1 MAGQV
6 DGGVVVDT
14 TLQTE
19 GFEKGSKEMQRA
31 IDSLRKKVDG
41 LAPTMKK
48 AVQGSA
54 SALQS
59 FDGKVEPLQE
69 DIAKIEKKMASLGQM
84 RIPTED
90 YAWLQK
96 NLKEA
101 ETNLGKLLD
110 KQVVMEDM
118 GVDKSSKAWQ
128 RLQSE
133 INLTNR
139 QIADYKDEMQWM
151 ENEGTAF
158 IDGKNASG
166 YSQLQEAFS
175 GATEKLGEMTQQA
188 QKCREELQTKAFEKT
203 NQQLQLS
210 ISQLQRKVNSL
221 TPAMQKAMR
230 GSASAL
236 DTFDGKAQML
246 QETIRR
252 IKEQMA
258 AMAKMKVPQAGK
270 EPVDGAD
277 TSEYE
282 ELEKALNSV
291 TDKLDTMM
299 QKVEKSQTAWS
310 KFSNVLRNGAVKG
323 LKSLVS
329 NVTKGAAAMLGL
341 SLRANKTHSSFNNG
355 LKSLLRY
362 GVGVRSLF
370 ALMNKLR
377 SALANGYK
385 NLVQYSDRTNT
396 AISSIRS
403 ALTRLENS
411 LATAFNPIV
420 TAAAPALVQLIN
432 LISEAVSR
440 IGMLTAAL
448 TGAKTFTKA
457 KTIQEDYAKSL
468 DKTSKSADKTKKA
481 LAGFDELNILDDK
494 STDKDDGSV
503 DPSQMF
509 EQVPIDSSIGDFA
522 QRLKDA
528 FEAGDWEGLG
538 TLLGDKINSLVESVD
553 WEAWGKRLGKGLNA
567 AIQTLYYTIDTVN
580 WVKIGNHLGEA
591 VNGIIGEVDWDKFG
605 RLLAKRFTVVL
616 DVVGGFL
623 EELDWT
629 KALNAFIRSFTGF
642 FDELKDWL
650 ESKDWKEIGQTV
662 TAKLSDALQN
672 ADIGET
678 TRAFSQ
684 FIATAITSVASFLDG
699 VDFAQVVLDIIG
711 FFVSAVSGVDWAALA
726 EAFGYALGVAIKK
739 SVEFL
744 ADIAEYVVSAIV
756 GYFKT
761 KIDEGPFENIGANFI
776 YGILKG
782 IEDVLEGIVGWIY
795 NNIFKPIW
803 DGICEAFGIH
813 SPSKKM
819 MEIGGYIVE
828 GLIEGI
834 KELPGKLKDKFDEAV
849 ERAKEFATAIVSK
862 VKNGVGDAVT
872 QAVDKI
878 KSFPGNVKKK
888 FDDTVDNVRTFATN
902 FRDKLKAAA
911 SDAVEKA
918 VDKVKSL
925 PTDFKKKFDDTLEKA
940 REFASELKD
949 KVKEGT
955 EKAVSE
961 ATEKIKSLP
970 GKLREKF
977 DSAVTNAEKFASSII
992 SKVGGGVK
1000 NAVSDAGKEI
1010 TSLPTKIKEKLDTVI
1025 TNVTSWAST
1034 LVSKFKDAGRY
1045 ALEGIITG
1053 ISEKMEAVK
1062 TAISS
1067 VGTALIN
1074 TFKDLLGIHS
1084 PSTVFKDLAGFIAAG
1099 LTEGL
1104 NGSHED
1110 VEEAAKKLGEAAV
1123 GAAEEAIEGVGETTI
1138 QRIKDNLSQ
1147 IEDAFSDDTGL
1158 GKLSN
1163 LVNDMFSV
1171 DWKDISIDDITGL
1184 AGDVSKLLFDS
1195 LDTDVREAASN
1206 FAVTSL
1212 GYLNKAYEE
1221 KGLAG
1226 MADAAKSIVSSLSK
1240 NLGANMGGLVKQGT
1254 TIISQLKNGV
1264 LSALGACNI
1273 KLIAI
1278 VGVVALIAAAI
1289 VGAWKNSEDF
1299 RNAVIS
1305 ALNLIKT
1312 TVANVI
1318 NAAKQAVTPLINLVQ
1333 KALSNAQDLLRR
1345 LFDFIGQIF
1354 AQVIQWVTPVISI
1367 IGQFL
1372 EDVFGVI
1379 GQIATYISSILEPI
1393 IDGLYSVMCT
1403 IFDVLADIWQDVS
1416 AALTPAFNA
1425 IWEVVSNIL
1434 QTVTDLLSAL
1444 VTALKPAVDALAS
1457 AFGKI
1462 FELISKVIS
1471 AVAEALSPVIS
1482 VIANVF
1488 GTILTVIV
1496 QIVNVMVQALAPVIQ
1511 LIGQVLGTIF
1521 TVVGGIVSAVVDFLE
1536 PVIDVICKAIAGIAD
1551 ILKNIANVFVIVI
1564 NGMISGVEDFIN
1576 FFIAGI
1582 NAIIQALNKIS
1593 IDIPKWIPGIGGQK
1607 FGFNLSEIQEVS
1619 FDRIKEFSDD
1629 DTTKDTSKTKTSST
1643 SSTSTE
1649 SAVDK
1654 ALAAI
1659 KEQDDSATEKQNSIL
1674 ENIMSSLKE
1683 ITKQSDY
1690 TTPTVA
1696 SGSTTPYSVA
1706 ASAAENEALMSKMSD
1721 QMEYSHDKLSQVIVQ
1736 AIGSATNSICAAVEQ
1751 YSGAEVN
1758 LDADS
1763 IAQYTVK
1770 YINQKTRMFGSSPLL
1785 NPKEV

>member
-1 MAGQV
+1 MAGQA

-14 TLQTE
+14 ELQTE

-59 FDGKVEPLQE
+59 FDGKVAPLQE
-69 DIAKIEKKMASLGQM
+69 DIAKIEEKMASLGRM

-101 ETNLGKLLD
+101 ENSLGRLLD
-110 KQVVMEDM
+110 RQAMMKET
-118 GVDKSSKAWQ
+118 GVNKNSKAWQ
-128 RLQSE
+128 NLQYR
-133 INLTNR
+133 IGMTNR

-158 IDGKNASG
+158 INGKDVSG
-166 YSQLQEAFS
+166 YSQMQEAFS

-210 ISQLQRKVNSL
+210 ISQLQRKVNAL
-221 TPAMQKAMR
+221 TPAVQKAMR

-258 AMAKMKVPQAGK
+258 ALAKMKVPQAGK

-329 NVTKGAAAMLGL
+329 NVAKGAAAMLGL
-341 SLRANKTHSSFNNG
+341 SLRANKAHSSFDNG

-370 ALMNKLR
+370 ALMSKLR

-385 NLVQYSDRTNT
+385 NLVQYSDQTNT

-411 LATAFNPIV
+411 LATAFNPII
-420 TAAAPALVQLIN
+420 TAVAPALVQLIN

-494 STDKDDGSV
+494 DTGASKDDGSV
-503 DPSQMF
+503 DPSKMF
-509 EQVPIDSSIGDFA
+509 EEVPIDSSIGDFA

-538 TLLGDKINSLVESVD
+538 TLLGEKINSLVESVD
-553 WEAWGKRLGKGLNA
+553 WKAWGKRLGKGLNA
-567 AIQTLYYTIDTVN
+567 AIQILYYTIDTVN
-580 WVKIGNHLGEA
+580 WVNIGRHLGETI
-591 VNGIIGEVDWDKFG
+591 NGIVEEVDWDKFG
-605 RLLAKRFTVVL
+605 RLLAKRFTVAL
-616 DVVGGFL
+616 DVAGGFL
-623 EELDWT
+623 KELDWT
-629 KALNAFIRSFTGF
+629 KVLNAFIHSFTGF

-672 ADIGET
+672 ADIGEA

-711 FFVSAVSGVDWAALA
+711 FFVNAVSGVDWAALA

-756 GYFKT
+756 GYFKA
-761 KIDEGPFENIGANFI
+761 KIDEGPFESTGANFI

-782 IEDVLEGIVGWIY
+782 IEDALEGIVGWIY

-803 DGICEAFGIH
+803 DGICSAFGIH

-834 KELPGKLKDKFDEAV
+834 KALPGKLKAKFDEAV
-849 ERAKEFATAIVSK
+849 EKAKEFAAAIIPK

-878 KSFPGNVKKK
+878 KSFPGDVKKK
-888 FDDTVDNVRTFATN
+888 LDDTVDKVKTFATN

-940 REFASELKD
+940 RKFATDLKD
-949 KVKEGT
+949 KVKEGA
-955 EKAVSE
+955 EKAVTE
-961 ATEKIKSLP
+961 ATDKIKNLP
-970 GKLREKF
+970 TKLREKF

-1025 TNVTSWAST
+1025 TNVSSWATT

-1053 ISEKMEAVK
+1053 ISEKMDAVK
-1062 TAISS
+1062 TAISN

-1074 TFKDLLGIHS
+1074 TFKNLLGIHS

-1104 NGSHED
+1104 DGSHED
-1110 VEEAAKKLGEAAV
+1110 VENAARELGEAAV
-1123 GAAEEAIEGVGETTI
+1123 GAAEDAIEDVGTTTI
-1138 QRIKDNLSQ
+1138 QRIKDNLDK
-1147 IEDAFSDDTGL
+1147 IEEAFDDDTGL

-1163 LVNDMFSV
+1163 LINDMFSV
-1171 DWKDISIDDITGL
+1171 DWEDISVDDITGL

-1212 GYLNKAYEE
+1212 GC
-1221 KGLAG
+1221 
-1226 MADAAKSIVSSLSK
+1226 I
-1240 NLGANMGGLVKQGT
+1240 
-1254 TIISQLKNGV
+1254 
-1264 LSALGACNI
+1264 
-1273 KLIAI
+1273 
-1278 VGVVALIAAAI
+1278 
-1289 VGAWKNSEDF
+1289 
-1299 RNAVIS
+1299 
-1305 ALNLIKT
+1305 
-1312 TVANVI
+1312 
-1318 NAAKQAVTPLINLVQ
+1318 
-1333 KALSNAQDLLRR
+1333 
-1345 LFDFIGQIF
+1345 
-1354 AQVIQWVTPVISI
+1354 
-1367 IGQFL
+1367 
-1372 EDVFGVI
+1372 
-1379 GQIATYISSILEPI
+1379 
-1393 IDGLYSVMCT
+1393 
-1403 IFDVLADIWQDVS
+1403 
-1416 AALTPAFNA
+1416 
-1425 IWEVVSNIL
+1425 
-1434 QTVTDLLSAL
+1434 
-1444 VTALKPAVDALAS
+1444 
-1457 AFGKI
+1457 
-1462 FELISKVIS
+1462 
-1471 AVAEALSPVIS
+1471 
-1482 VIANVF
+1482 
-1488 GTILTVIV
+1488 
-1496 QIVNVMVQALAPVIQ
+1496 
-1511 LIGQVLGTIF
+1511 
-1521 TVVGGIVSAVVDFLE
+1521 
-1536 PVIDVICKAIAGIAD
+1536 
-1551 ILKNIANVFVIVI
+1551 
-1564 NGMISGVEDFIN
+1564 
-1576 FFIAGI
+1576 
-1582 NAIIQALNKIS
+1582 
-1593 IDIPKWIPGIGGQK
+1593 
-1607 FGFNLSEIQEVS
+1607 
-1619 FDRIKEFSDD
+1619 
-1629 DTTKDTSKTKTSST
+1629 
-1643 SSTSTE
+1643 
-1649 SAVDK
+1649 
-1654 ALAAI
+1654 
-1659 KEQDDSATEKQNSIL
+1659 
-1674 ENIMSSLKE
+1674 
-1683 ITKQSDY
+1683 
-1690 TTPTVA
+1690 
-1696 SGSTTPYSVA
+1696 
-1706 ASAAENEALMSKMSD
+1706 
-1721 QMEYSHDKLSQVIVQ
+1721 
-1736 AIGSATNSICAAVEQ
+1736 
-1751 YSGAEVN
+1751 
-1758 LDADS
+1758 
-1763 IAQYTVK
+1763 
-1770 YINQKTRMFGSSPLL
+1770 
-1785 NPKEV
+1785 

>member
-1 MAGQV
+1 MAGQA
-6 DGGVVVDT
+6 DGDVVVDT

-54 SALQS
+54 SALQF

-69 DIAKIEKKMASLGQM
+69 MVDGIEEKMESLGRM

-90 YAWLQK
+90 YQFLADEVSK
-96 NLKEA
+96 AEKE
-101 ETNLGKLLD
+101 LGKLLD
-110 KQVVMEDM
+110 RQAMMENA
-118 GVDKSSKAWQ
+118 GVDKNSKSWKN
-128 RLQSE
+128 LQYKISMATRE
-133 INLTNR
+133 IEEYT
-139 QIADYKDEMQWM
+139 AEMEQL
-151 ENEGTAF
+151 ENDNKAF
-158 IDGKNASG
+158 INGKDMPI
-166 YSQLQEAFS
+166 YSQLQEALT
-175 GATEKLGEMTQQA
+175 GATEKLDAMT
-188 QKCREELQTKAFEKT
+188 
-203 NQQLQLS
+203 
-210 ISQLQRKVNSL
+210 
-221 TPAMQKAMR
+221 
-230 GSASAL
+230 
-236 DTFDGKAQML
+236 
-246 QETIRR
+246 
-252 IKEQMA
+252 
-258 AMAKMKVPQAGK
+258 
-270 EPVDGAD
+270 
-277 TSEYE
+277 
-282 ELEKALNSV
+282 
-291 TDKLDTMM
+291 
-299 QKVEKSQTAWS
+299 QKVERSQSAWS
-310 KFSNVLRNGAVKG
+310 KFGNVLRNGAVKG

-370 ALMNKLR
+370 ALISKLR

-385 NLVQYSDRTNT
+385 NLVQYSDQTNT

-481 LAGFDELNILDDK
+481 LAGFDELNILDDR
-494 STDKDDGSV
+494 STDRDDGSV

-538 TLLGDKINSLVESVD
+538 QVIGEKINSAFQHIKDYIDWDNVGGTITNWVNALCRTINSMVDTINWDLIGSTFASGVNTIVNTAHLLLTGID
-553 WEAWGKRLGKGLNA
+553 WENIGTAIANGLNA
-567 AIQTLYYTIDTVN
+567 AIRDIDWQRLGET
-580 WVKIGNHLGEA
+580 IGNYFE
-591 VNGIIGEVDWDKFG
+591 
-605 RLLAKRFTVVL
+605 
-616 DVVGGFL
+616 
-623 EELDWT
+623 
-629 KALNAFIRSFTGF
+629 
-642 FDELKDWL
+642 
-650 ESKDWKEIGQTV
+650 
-662 TAKLSDALQN
+662 AKLDLLHGAVTNFDWRGL
-672 ADIGET
+672 G
-678 TRAFSQ
+678 
-684 FIATAITSVASFLDG
+684 TAIGTAASSMLAAIDWQKVAETASGCFVGLLTSFNA
-699 VDFAQVVLDIIG
+699 
-711 FFVSAVSGVDWAALA
+711 AVEAFDWFALA
-726 EAFGYALGVAIKK
+726 EDIKKFLSGIDWGGIVSSIIETIGAALGAFGSFFIGIIKGPWESAVEWWHENSQK
-739 SVEFL
+739 SAGEIIQGLF
-744 ADIAEYVVSAIV
+744 
-756 GYFKT
+756 
-761 KIDEGPFENIGANFI
+761 
-776 YGILKG
+776 
-782 IEDVLEGIVGWIY
+782 EGIVNALKNIGTWIVD
-795 NNIFKPIW
+795 NIAKPFIN
-803 DGICEAFGIH
+803 GICSAFDIH

-834 KELPGKLKDKFDEAV
+834 KELPGKLKAKFDEAV
-849 ERAKEFATAIVSK
+849 EKAKEFATAIVDK
-862 VKNGVGDAVT
+862 VKNGASDAVT

-878 KSFPGNVKKK
+878 KSFPSDVKKK
-888 FDDTVDNVRTFATN
+888 LDDTLDKVKSFATN
-902 FRDKLKAAA
+902 FRDKLKTAA

-925 PTDFKKKFDDTLEKA
+925 PTNFKKKFDDTVDKA
-940 REFASELKD
+940 KTFANSLKD
-949 KVKEGT
+949 KVKEGA
-955 EKAVSE
+955 EKAVSGAVNALKE
-961 ATEKIKSLP
+961 LP
-970 GKLREKF
+970 SNLKKKF
-977 DSAVTNAEKFASSII
+977 DSSVTNAEKFASSFI

-1000 NAVSDAGKEI
+1000 NAVSNAGKEI
-1010 TSLPTKIKEKLDTVI
+1010 TSLPTKIKEKLDVVI
-1025 TNVTSWAST
+1025 TNVTSWATT
-1034 LVSKFKDAGRY
+1034 LISKFKDAGRY

-1053 ISEKMEAVK
+1053 ISEKMDAVK

-1067 VGTALIN
+1067 VGTALIT
-1074 TFKDLLGIHS
+1074 TFKELLGIHS

-1104 NGSHED
+1104 DGSHED
-1110 VEEAAKKLGEAAV
+1110 VENAARKLGEAAV

-1240 NLGANMGGLVKQGT
+1240 NLGANMGGLVTQGT

-1278 VGVVALIAAAI
+1278 VGVIALIAAAI
-1289 VGAWKNSEDF
+1289 VGAWNNSEEF
-1299 RNAVIS
+1299 RDAVIS

-1312 TVANVI
+1312 TVENVI
-1318 NAAKQAVTPLINLVQ
+1318 KAAQQAVTPLIDLV
-1333 KALSNAQDLLRR
+1333 KKSLSNAQSLLKQV
-1345 LFDFIGQIF
+1345 FEFIGHIF
-1354 AQVIQWVTPVISI
+1354 AQIIQWITPI
-1367 IGQFL
+1367 IPIVGNFL
-1372 EDVFGVI
+1372 ENVLGVL
-1379 GQIATYISSILEPI
+1379 GQIVTYLASALEPLV
-1393 IDGLYSVMCT
+1393 DGL
-1403 IFDVLADIWQDVS
+1403 FDVLSTILGVIEDIWDNLAS
-1416 AALTPAFNA
+1416 ALTPAFNA

-1434 QTVTDLLSAL
+1434 KTITDLLSAL

-1482 VIANVF
+1482 VVANVF

-1551 ILKNIANVFVIVI
+1551 ILKNIANVFVVVI
-1564 NGMISGVEDFIN
+1564 NGMISGVEGFIN

-1582 NAIIQALNKIS
+1582 NSIIQALNKIS

-1607 FGFNLSEIQEVS
+1607 WGFNLSEVQEVS
-1619 FDRIKEFSDD
+1619 FGRIKEFADD
-1629 DTTKDTSKTKTSST
+1629 DTTTKDTSKTKTSST

-1674 ENIMSSLKE
+1674 ENIMDSLSE
-1683 ITKQSDY
+1683 ITQKADY
-1690 TTPTVA
+1690 TTPSVA

-1706 ASAAENEALMSKMSD
+1706 AAAAENEALMSKMSD
-1721 QMEYSHDKLSQVIVQ
+1721 QMEYSHNKLSQVIVQ

>member
-1 MAGQV
+1 MAGQA
-6 DGGVVVDT
+6 DGDVVVDT

-48 AVQGSA
+48 AVEGSA

-59 FDGKVEPLQE
+59 FDGKVAPLQE
-69 DIAKIEKKMASLGQM
+69 DIAKIEKKMASLGRM

-110 KQVVMEDM
+110 KQAVMEDM

-128 RLQSE
+128 RLQAE

-158 IDGKNASG
+158 INGKDVSG
-166 YSQLQEAFS
+166 YSQMQEAFS

-210 ISQLQRKVNSL
+210 ISQLQRKVNAL

-258 AMAKMKVPQAGK
+258 TLAKMKVPQAGK

-299 QKVEKSQTAWS
+299 QKVEKSQSAWS

-329 NVTKGAAAMLGL
+329 NVAKGAAAMLGL
-341 SLRANKTHSSFNNG
+341 SLRANKTHSSFDNG

-370 ALMNKLR
+370 TLMSKLR

-385 NLVQYSDRTNT
+385 NLVQYSDQTNT

-411 LATAFNPIV
+411 LATAFNPII
-420 TAAAPALVQLIN
+420 TAVAPALVQLIN

-468 DKTSKSADKTKKA
+468 DKTSKSADKTQKA

-494 STDKDDGSV
+494 STDTDKDDGSV

-538 TLLGDKINSLVESVD
+538 KLLGEKINSLVESVD

-591 VNGIIGEVDWDKFG
+591 VNAIIEEVDWDKFG
-605 RLLAKRFTVVL
+605 RLLAKRFTVAL

-629 KALNAFIRSFTGF
+629 KVLNAFIHSFTGF
-642 FDELKDWL
+642 FDELKNWL
-650 ESKDWKEIGQTV
+650 ENKDWKEIGQTV

-672 ADIGET
+672 ADIEGMAKSFFDCIT
-678 TRAFSQ
+678 TALNSLADLLAGLDTYQ
-684 FIATAITSVASFLDG
+684 IGQDLVDMFI
-699 VDFAQVVLDIIG
+699 
-711 FFVSAVSGVDWAALA
+711 SAVSSVDWAALSEALGRAVMKAGMAALDFMGGLVSRIADYFDEKIA
-726 EAFGYALGVAIKK
+726 EAPFHEFGL
-739 SVEFL
+739 
-744 ADIAEYVVSAIV
+744 DI
-756 GYFKT
+756 
-761 KIDEGPFENIGANFI
+761 I
-776 YGILKG
+776 YGIYYG
-782 IEDVLEGIVGWIY
+782 IQDAIKSIAKWLRDNVFLPFW
-795 NNIFKPIW
+795 N
-803 DGICEAFGIH
+803 GICEAFGIH

-834 KELPGKLKDKFDEAV
+834 KELPGKLKAKFDEAV
-849 ERAKEFATAIVSK
+849 EKAKEFATAIVSK

-878 KSFPGNVKKK
+878 KSFPSDVKKK
-888 FDDTVDNVRTFATN
+888 LDDTLDKVKTFATN
-902 FRDKLKAAA
+902 FKDKLKAAA

-925 PTDFKKKFDDTLEKA
+925 PTDFKKKFDDTVDKA
-940 REFASELKD
+940 KTFANSLKD
-949 KVKEGT
+949 KVKEGA

-961 ATEKIKSLP
+961 ATDKIKNLP
-970 GKLREKF
+970 TKLREKF
-977 DSAVTNAEKFASSII
+977 DLTVTNAEKFASSII

-1000 NAVSDAGKEI
+1000 NAVSNAGKEI

-1025 TNVTSWAST
+1025 TNVTSWATT

-1053 ISEKMEAVK
+1053 ISEKMDAVK
-1062 TAISS
+1062 TAISN

-1074 TFKDLLGIHS
+1074 TFKNLLGIHS

-1104 NGSHED
+1104 DGSHED

-1123 GAAEEAIEGVGETTI
+1123 GAAEDAIEDVGTTTI
-1138 QRIKDNLSQ
+1138 QRIKDNLDK
-1147 IEDAFSDDTGL
+1147 IEEAFDDDTGL

-1163 LVNDMFSV
+1163 LVKDMFSV
-1171 DWKDISIDDITGL
+1171 DWKDISVDDITGL
-1184 AGDVSKLLFDS
+1184 AGDMSKLLFDS
-1195 LDTDVREAASN
+1195 LDTNVREAASD

-1221 KGLAG
+1221 KGLEG
-1226 MADAAKSIVSSLSK
+1226 LADAAKSIVSSLSK
-1240 NLGANMGGLVKQGT
+1240 NLSANMGGLVTQGT

-1273 KLIAI
+1273 KLVAI
-1278 VGVVALIAAAI
+1278 VGVIALIAAAI
-1289 VGAWKNSEDF
+1289 VGAWNKSEEF
-1299 RNAVIS
+1299 RDAVIS

-1312 TVANVI
+1312 TVTNVI
-1318 NAAKQAVTPLINLVQ
+1318 KAAKQAITPFIDLV
-1333 KALSNAQDLLRR
+1333 KKFLSNIQSLLQR
-1345 LFDFIGQIF
+1345 LFGFIGHIF
-1354 AQVIQWVTPVISI
+1354 AQVIQWVTPVISV

-1372 EDVFGVI
+1372 ENVLGVL
-1379 GQIATYISSILEPI
+1379 GQIVTYLASALEPLV
-1393 IDGLYSVMCT
+1393 DGL
-1403 IFDVLADIWQDVS
+1403 FDVLSTILGVIEDIWDNLAS
-1416 AALTPAFNA
+1416 ALTPAFNA

-1434 QTVTDLLSAL
+1434 KTITDLLSTLVESLKPVVESLAL
-1444 VTALKPAVDALAS
+1444 V
-1457 AFGKI
+1457 FGEI
-1462 FELISKVIS
+1462 FEIIGKVIS
-1471 AVAEALSPVIS
+1471 AIATALSPVIS

-1488 GTILTVIV
+1488 GAILTVIV

-1551 ILKNIANVFVIVI
+1551 ILKNIANVFVVVI
-1564 NGMISGVEDFIN
+1564 NGMISGVEGFIN

-1593 IDIPKWIPGIGGQK
+1593 INIPKWIPGIGGRK
-1607 FGFNLSEIQEVS
+1607 WGFNLSEVQEVS
-1619 FDRIKEFSDD
+1619 FGRIKEFEDD
-1629 DTTKDTSKTKTSST
+1629 DTTKDTSKTKTTST
-1643 SSTSTE
+1643 SSTTTE
-1649 SAVDK
+1649 SEVDK

-1659 KEQDDSATEKQNSIL
+1659 KEQDDSATEKQNDIL
-1674 ENIMSSLKE
+1674 EGIMDSLSE
-1683 ITKQSDY
+1683 ITQKTDY
-1690 TTPTVA
+1690 TTPSVA

-1706 ASAAENEALMSKMSD
+1706 AAAAENEALMSKMSD

-1770 YINQKTRMFGSSPLL
+1770 YINQKTRMFGTSPLL